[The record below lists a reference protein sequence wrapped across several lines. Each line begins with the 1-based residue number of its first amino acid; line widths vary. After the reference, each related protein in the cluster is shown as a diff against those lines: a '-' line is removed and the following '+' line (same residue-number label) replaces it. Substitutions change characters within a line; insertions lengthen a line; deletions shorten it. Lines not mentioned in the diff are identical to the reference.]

1 MDIYGHGNRGQ
12 VNDAEHWPGVGGSN
26 KLMISRLQLVLFL
39 DLDHDLGPL
48 LWFKQNYFL
57 ICYESKTW
65 RQIYPSCFTLW
76 RGRRVVNSNRGGQD
90 ELGQEPGLHQNSEWG
105 DHSGTLF
112 QPFGQQRALSLLFW
126 KRKKVTEW
134 FPGTI
139 FWKTCKTPLHGD
151 CLEFSVYPIK
161 RQIVQKENHFLTFAS
176 MCLTSPLPAY
186 KICPPPLTYTRTLN
200 QCSCSTQLCGICPW

>member
-1 MDIYGHGNRGQ
+1 MLHLNKVPKDDAHVQIFVVSVSVQFYKFIYSHCIWGK
-12 VNDAEHWPGVGGSN
+12 SN

-39 DLDHDLGPL
+39 DLDHDFGPL

-112 QPFGQQRALSLLFW
+112 QPFGQQRAFSLLFW
-126 KRKKVTEW
+126 KRKRVTEW
-134 FPGTI
+134 FPRTI
-139 FWKTCKTPLHGD
+139 FWKKTRHARLPFMVIVWNFL
-151 CLEFSVYPIK
+151 FS
-161 RQIVQKENHFLTFAS
+161 R
-176 MCLTSPLPAY
+176 
-186 KICPPPLTYTRTLN
+186 
-200 QCSCSTQLCGICPW
+200 

>member
-1 MDIYGHGNRGQ
+1 MDIYGHGNRGE
-12 VNDAEHWPGVGGSN
+12 VNDAEHWQGGGSN

-57 ICYESKTW
+57 LCYESKTW

-126 KRKKVTEW
+126 KRKRVTEW
-134 FPGTI
+134 FPRTI
-139 FWKTCKTPLHGD
+139 FERQQDMQDPPSWWLSGIFCFPAKEAD
-151 CLEFSVYPIK
+151 CAKGKS
-161 RQIVQKENHFLTFAS
+161 FAHI
-176 MCLTSPLPAY
+176 CIYVLDPA
-186 KICPPPLTYTRTLN
+186 P
-200 QCSCSTQLCGICPW
+200 SCT